1 MIRTLLFVVSIV
13 FGVITTAIAEVKN
26 FTPVTQE
33 MLLNPSPD
41 DWLMLSRTYDQQRFS
56 PLKQINRR
64 NVGQLRMAW
73 ARGMGAGITES
84 VPIVY
89 QGVMYV
95 VAPGAVIQA
104 LDASSGD
111 LIWEY
116 RRKLR
121 RFEPDMQKP
130 HSSAKLD
137 DSHVKGHFD
146 DHGHPVLQE
155 YEQRLAKFGP
165 GARMM
170 REEKVRA
177 ERETIASDQ

>member
-13 FGVITTAIAEVKN
+13 FGVITTAMAEVKN

-73 ARGMGAGITES
+73 ARGMGAGLTES

-89 QGVMYV
+89 QGVRY
-95 VAPGAVIQA
+95 
-104 LDASSGD
+104 LDAPPAGS
-111 LIWEY
+111 
-116 RRKLR
+116 
-121 RFEPDMQKP
+121 P
-130 HSSAKLD
+130 A
-137 DSHVKGHFD
+137 V
-146 DHGHPVLQE
+146 HGT
-155 YEQRLAKFGP
+155 
-165 GARMM
+165 
-170 REEKVRA
+170 RA
-177 ERETIASDQ
+177 